1 MLPQEFF
8 EIRKV
13 WDKSRFATVVAVHM
27 ACSVLH
33 PIFSCPYTQFAKP
46 GDIEFQEGTTVTAS
60 GVTVTNSM
68 QRIKYAMEKSI

>member
-13 WDKSRFATVVAVHM
+13 WDKSRFVTVVAVHM

-46 GDIEFQEGTTVTAS
+46 GA
-60 GVTVTNSM
+60 
-68 QRIKYAMEKSI
+68 